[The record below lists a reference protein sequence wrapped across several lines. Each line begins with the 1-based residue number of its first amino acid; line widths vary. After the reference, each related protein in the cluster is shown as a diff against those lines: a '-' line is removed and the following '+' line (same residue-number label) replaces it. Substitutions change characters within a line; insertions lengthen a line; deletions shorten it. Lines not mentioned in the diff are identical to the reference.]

1 MTARDASCS
10 GGPRPLPRPGETA
23 GARQGH
29 SSFGESS
36 IDILTNGAHRSIV
49 PLLQKKSMR
58 DNKRDQLQGTLDL
71 LVLRTL
77 STGGTMHG
85 YSIAERVEQ
94 VSRDVLR
101 IEAGSLYP
109 ALHRMEE
116 AGWVKSEWDV
126 SDNNRRARFYTITA
140 AGRRRLSEEEEH
152 WNRLAVA
159 VNRVLRSV

>member
-1 MTARDASCS
+1 
-10 GGPRPLPRPGETA
+10 
-23 GARQGH
+23 
-29 SSFGESS
+29 
-36 IDILTNGAHRSIV
+36 
-49 PLLQKKSMR
+49 MR

-94 VSRDVLR
+94 VSRGVLR

-126 SDNNRRARFYTITA
+126 SDNNRRARFYELTA
-140 AGRRRLSEEEEH
+140 RRRTQLGRERSN
-152 WNRLAVA
+152 WLRMAGNMA
-159 VNRVLRSV
+159 RVLE

>member
-1 MTARDASCS
+1 
-10 GGPRPLPRPGETA
+10 
-23 GARQGH
+23 
-29 SSFGESS
+29 
-36 IDILTNGAHRSIV
+36 
-49 PLLQKKSMR
+49 
-58 DNKRDQLQGTLDL
+58 
-71 LVLRTL
+71 
-77 STGGTMHG
+77 MHG
-85 YSIAERVEQ
+85 YSILDRVEQ
-94 VSRDVLR
+94 VSREVIR
-101 IEAGSLYP
+101 IEPGSLYP